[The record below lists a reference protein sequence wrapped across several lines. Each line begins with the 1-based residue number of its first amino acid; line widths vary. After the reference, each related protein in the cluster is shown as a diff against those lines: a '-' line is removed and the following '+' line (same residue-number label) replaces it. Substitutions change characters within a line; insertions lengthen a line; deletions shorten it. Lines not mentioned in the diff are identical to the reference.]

1 MPLCLLFKALY
12 TGQCNRVNDGKRLK
26 LGSGKVLILLLD
38 AFKNCGVQ
46 DSMIICAD
54 VLIPTA
60 VRLYAVPEMLTFP
73 SDGYDLCIFTEVY
86 TEYFIAFIGRNHKI
100 HCDVRLFINNP

>member
-38 AFKNCGVQ
+38 VLKNCGVQ

-54 VLIPTA
+54 GLIGIKEA
-60 VRLYAVPEMLTFP
+60 IYAAFP
-73 SDGYDLCIFTEVY
+73 KTDYQRCMVHIISKL
-86 TEYFIAFIGRNHKI
+86 
-100 HCDVRLFINNP
+100 